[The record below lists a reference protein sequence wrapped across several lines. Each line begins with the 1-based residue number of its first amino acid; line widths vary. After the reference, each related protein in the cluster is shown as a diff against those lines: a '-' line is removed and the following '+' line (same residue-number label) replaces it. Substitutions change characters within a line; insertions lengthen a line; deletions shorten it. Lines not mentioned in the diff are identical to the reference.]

1 MSTDRT
7 PLVDLA
13 LRDDDVLYD
22 KLSIIIDSLDN
33 LHQLDKTAFLK
44 QVFEAAFLLIPEAQK
59 GSLYE
64 LRDGRYRPIFSRGYD
79 EALLSRLT
87 FGESEAFVDFTMDDE
102 GRSSAYETLIIKRNS
117 SAFNPETLELFRRLG
132 TDGGFRT
139 LYAPI
144 RAEGKTFGLISLEKF
159 DDGDFGRFSRKIL
172 QYYAWLISEFYA
184 QRLRQE
190 QETGHYREVI
200 GSLISAIE
208 VNDSY
213 TNGHGRRVA
222 AISGRLGMFL
232 GLEPPELR
240 DLHTAALL
248 HDIGKIGVP
257 SEILRKP
264 GGLDERE
271 YSIVK
276 RHPVDSAKILGGI
289 SGFARVVE
297 LALRH
302 HERYDGTGYP
312 EGLSGDQLP
321 LSAYV
326 LQLAD
331 SFDAMTS
338 DRAYRPARPI
348 LEALAEIRA
357 GSGRQFHPR
366 VAEAAILA
374 FAG

>member
-1 MSTDRT
+1 MSTDMT
-7 PLVDLA
+7 PLVEQA

-33 LHQLDKTAFLK
+33 LHLLDKSAFLK
-44 QVFEAAFLLIPEAQK
+44 QVFEAAFVLIPEAQK

-64 LRDGRYRPIFSRGYD
+64 LRDGRYRPIYSRGYD
-79 EALLSRLT
+79 EAILSKLT
-87 FGESEAFVDFTMDDE
+87 FGESEAFVDFTIDD
-102 GRSSAYETLIIKRNS
+102 GGKFSAYETLIINRS
-117 SAFNPETLELFRRLG
+117 PAAFSADTLELFRRLG

-159 DDGDFGRFSRKIL
+159 DDGGFGRFSRKIL

-190 QETGHYREVI
+190 QETSHYREVI

-222 AISGRLGMFL
+222 ALSGRLGMVL

-264 GGLDERE
+264 DRLDDRE
-271 YSIVK
+271 YAIVK
-276 RHPVDSAKILGGI
+276 QHPVNSAKILGGI
-289 SGFARVVE
+289 SGFGRVVE

-302 HERYDGTGYP
+302 HERYDGGGYP
-312 EGLSGDQLP
+312 EGLAGDQLP
-321 LSAYV
+321 LSAYI

-348 LEALAEIRA
+348 RDAIAEIRA
-357 GSGRQFHPR
+357 GAGRQFHPR
-366 VAEAAILA
+366 VAEAALLA

>member
-1 MSTDRT
+1 MSTNRT
-7 PLVDLA
+7 PLVEQA

-59 GSLYE
+59 GSLFE

-79 EALLSRLT
+79 EAILSRLT
-87 FGESEAFVDFTMDDE
+87 FGESEAFGYFTIDDNDAF
-102 GRSSAYETLIIKRNS
+102 SAYEKHILKRS
-117 SAFNPETLELFRRLG
+117 PAAFDAEKLELFRRLG
-132 TDGGFRT
+132 TDGGFRA

-144 RAEGKTFGLISLEKF
+144 RAEGKTLGLISLEKF

-190 QETGHYREVI
+190 QETSHYREVI
-200 GSLISAIE
+200 GSLVSAIE
-208 VNDSY
+208 VMDSY
-213 TNGHGRRVA
+213 TNGHGKRVA
-222 AISGRLGMFL
+222 AISGRLGMVL

-240 DLHTAALL
+240 DLHRAALL

-257 SEILRKP
+257 SEILRKT
-264 GGLDERE
+264 GRLDERE
-271 YSIVK
+271 YAIVK
-276 RHPVDSAKILGGI
+276 QHPANSAKILGGI
-289 SGFARVVE
+289 SGFSRVVE
-297 LALRH
+297 LALHH
-302 HERYDGTGYP
+302 HERYDGGGYP
-312 EGLSGDQLP
+312 EGLAGDQLP
-321 LSAYV
+321 LAAYI

-338 DRAYRPARPI
+338 DRSYRPARPVG
-348 LEALAEIRA
+348 EAIAEIRA
-357 GSGRQFHPR
+357 GSGSQFHPR
-366 VAEAAILA
+366 VAEAALLA

>member
-1 MSTDRT
+1 MSTNRT
-7 PLVDLA
+7 PLVEQA

-59 GSLYE
+59 GSLFE

-79 EALLSRLT
+79 EAILSRLT
-87 FGESEAFVDFTMDDE
+87 FGESDAE
-102 GRSSAYETLIIKRNS
+102 K
-117 SAFNPETLELFRRLG
+117 LELFRRLG
-132 TDGGFRT
+132 TDGGFRA

-190 QETGHYREVI
+190 QETSHYREVI
-200 GSLISAIE
+200 GSLVSAIE
-208 VNDSY
+208 VMDSY
-213 TNGHGRRVA
+213 TNGHGKRVA
-222 AISGRLGMFL
+222 AISGRLGMVL

-240 DLHTAALL
+240 DLHRAALL

-257 SEILRKP
+257 SEILRKT
-264 GGLDERE
+264 GRLDERE
-271 YSIVK
+271 YAIVK
-276 RHPVDSAKILGGI
+276 QHPANSAKILGGI
-289 SGFARVVE
+289 SGFSRVVE
-297 LALRH
+297 LALHH
-302 HERYDGTGYP
+302 HERYDGGGYP
-312 EGLSGDQLP
+312 EGLAGDQLP
-321 LSAYV
+321 LAAYI

-338 DRAYRPARPI
+338 DRSYRPARPVG
-348 LEALAEIRA
+348 EAIAEIRA
-357 GSGRQFHPR
+357 GSGSQFHPR
-366 VAEAAILA
+366 VAEAALLA